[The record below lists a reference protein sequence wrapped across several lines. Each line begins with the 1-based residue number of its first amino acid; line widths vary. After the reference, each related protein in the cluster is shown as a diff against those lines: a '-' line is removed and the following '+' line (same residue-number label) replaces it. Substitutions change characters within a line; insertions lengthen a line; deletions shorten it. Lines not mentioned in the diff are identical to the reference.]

1 MRISVYLK
9 QHDPLQ
15 DCAPHET
22 SRNTA
27 SKLLAL
33 SVARLV
39 GQNAIQLLTEITW
52 KEAKDL
58 VRPRLIKPGRLI
70 EPDTW
75 NLLPPL
81 DWYYP
86 WTDLPLWMIRAY
98 AQHELAA

>member
-15 DCAPHET
+15 DIAPHET

-27 SKLLAL
+27 AKLLAL
-33 SVARLV
+33 SVARPV
-39 GQNAIQLLTEITW
+39 GQNAIQLLRDMTW
-52 KEAKDL
+52 KEAKRL
-58 VRPRLIKPGRLI
+58 VRGQLIQ
-70 EPDTW
+70 PDTW

-86 WTDLPLWMIRAY
+86 WTDLPRWLIQAY
-98 AQHELAA
+98 ARHELAA